1 MPECQSFRQWDRGI
15 GSSPPSG
22 QVVAGIARWQ
32 VADSAPAQPGC
43 EVPAV
48 ARISSNVLCPKSR
61 EHNNSQELTWLAG
74 KSAKVLGPPR
84 CARMGGV
91 VPEPPGSSARLR

>member
-1 MPECQSFRQWDRGI
+1 M
-15 GSSPPSG
+15 
-22 QVVAGIARWQ
+22 
-32 VADSAPAQPGC
+32 ADSAPAQPRR

-48 ARISSNVLCPKSR
+48 VRISSMELSLKWGM
-61 EHNNSQELTWLAG
+61 HNNSQELTWLAG

-91 VPEPPGSSARLR
+91 VPEPPGSSARIR